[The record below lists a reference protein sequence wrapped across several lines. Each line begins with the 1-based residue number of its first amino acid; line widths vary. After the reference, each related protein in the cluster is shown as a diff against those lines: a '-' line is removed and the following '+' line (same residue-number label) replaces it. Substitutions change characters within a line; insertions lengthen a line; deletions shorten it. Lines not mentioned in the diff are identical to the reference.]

1 MFLAHWLA
9 LPYKIKLIKYI
20 SYFIIF
26 PEFNPITMEEARD
39 CLKKK
44 TEIES
49 GEKKDAKESQTS
61 LSSDVINSQL

>member
-1 MFLAHWLA
+1 
-9 LPYKIKLIKYI
+9 
-20 SYFIIF
+20 
-26 PEFNPITMEEARD
+26 MEEARD